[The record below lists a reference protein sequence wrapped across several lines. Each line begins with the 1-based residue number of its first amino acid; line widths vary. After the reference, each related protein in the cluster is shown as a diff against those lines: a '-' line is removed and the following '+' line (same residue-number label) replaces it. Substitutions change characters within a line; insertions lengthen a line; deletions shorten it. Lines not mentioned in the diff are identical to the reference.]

1 MNFGLT
7 EEQEMIVTTVRRF
20 VEEEIFPHE
29 AEVERTGVVR
39 PEVAEAIKAKTQ
51 ELGFYACN
59 FPEEVGG
66 AGLSHLEF
74 ALVERELGRGSMALT
89 HFFGRPQN
97 ILMACEGEQVDRY
110 LMPAVRGE
118 RMDALAMTE
127 PDAGSD
133 VRGMKCFAKP
143 DGDDWIVNGT
153 KHFISGADHADFVIC
168 FIATGVDDTPK
179 GPKKRITAFLV
190 DRGHPGFEI
199 ADGYESVSHRGY
211 KNMILRFEDCR
222 LPNSAVLGAVDGGF
236 AVMNEW
242 LYATR
247 ITVATMAVGRAR
259 RVFDYALNYAAERE
273 QFGQKIGKFQGV
285 GFKLADMITEIDA
298 ADWLTL
304 ASAWRLDQG
313 LPANRE
319 IASAKLYA
327 SEMLARVTD
336 EAIAI
341 HGGMGL
347 MNDLPLERFWRDARV
362 ERIWDGTSEIQR
374 HIISRDLLR
383 PLGA

>member
-1 MNFGLT
+1 MHFGLS
-7 EEQEMIVTTVRRF
+7 EEQEMIVETVRSF
-20 VEEEIFPHE
+20 VENEIYPHE
-29 AEVERTGVVR
+29 ETVERTGEV
-39 PEVAEAIKAKTQ
+39 PKEVAEAIKKKTID
-51 ELGFYACN
+51 LGFYACN
-59 FPEEVGG
+59 FPQEVGG

-74 ALVERELGRGSMALT
+74 ALVERELGRGAMALN

-97 ILMACEGEQVDRY
+97 ILMACEGDQKERY
-110 LMPAVRGE
+110 LLPAVRGD

-127 PDAGSD
+127 PGAGSD
-133 VRGMKCFAKP
+133 VRGMKCGAERKS
-143 DGDDWIVNGT
+143 GDWVINGT

-168 FIATGVDDTPK
+168 FIATGEDQTLK

-190 DRGHPGFEI
+190 DRGTPGFTI
-199 ADGYESVSHRGY
+199 RHGYQSVSHRGY
-211 KNMILRFEDCR
+211 KNMILEFDECR
-222 LPNSAVLGAVDGGF
+222 LSDAQVLGEVDGGF

-247 ITVATMAVGRAR
+247 ITVATMSVGRAR
-259 RVFDYALNYAAERE
+259 RCFEYALNYAAERE

-285 GFKLADMITEIDA
+285 SFQIADMITEIDA

-304 ASAWRLDQG
+304 SSAWRLDEG

-319 IASAKLYA
+319 IASAKVYA

-336 EAIAI
+336 TTLQIF
-341 HGGMGL
+341 GGMGL
-347 MNDLPLERFWRDARV
+347 MDDFPIERFWRDARV

-374 HIISRDLLR
+374 HIISREVLR